1 MAFDANNRNGWSVA
15 FCYYWSRSDLP
26 EIGSPQ
32 PLRAH
37 CVRFACTLLFDAAR
51 AT

>member
-1 MAFDANNRNGWSVA
+1 MAFDANNRNGRSVA
-15 FCYYWSRSDLP
+15 FCYYWSGRDLL

-32 PLRAH
+32 PLRAD
-37 CVRFACTLLFDAAR
+37 CIRFACTLLFDAAR